1 MLTVCAGNRTICS
14 SVVDAMRD
22 RNRVRR
28 EIFLGTK
35 KIGKYLLCKWKGLVF
50 LLYLLQTILLLR
62 VLLFKGLCQDKAVP
76 IQKETEDLGSP

>member
-50 LLYLLQTILLLR
+50 LL
-62 VLLFKGLCQDKAVP
+62 
-76 IQKETEDLGSP
+76 